1 MLAAHGRLHT
11 QQLFNDGRQYSEERR
26 LRRLLLQYGQ
36 MAHKEPERSGDLLG
50 CEIARER
57 ALLEQ
62 KPAQRVQR
70 ERRRLIHTFGAN
82 SPLRSARATGVRASP
97 PPRPCRS
104 VLACK
109 GSV

>member
-26 LRRLLLQYGQ
+26 VRRVLLQYGQ

-57 ALLEQ
+57 ALALT
-62 KPAQRVQR
+62 
-70 ERRRLIHTFGAN
+70 RRLVMHHIVQLEEERLGE
-82 SPLRSARATGVRASP
+82 R
-97 PPRPCRS
+97 
-104 VLACK
+104 
-109 GSV
+109 